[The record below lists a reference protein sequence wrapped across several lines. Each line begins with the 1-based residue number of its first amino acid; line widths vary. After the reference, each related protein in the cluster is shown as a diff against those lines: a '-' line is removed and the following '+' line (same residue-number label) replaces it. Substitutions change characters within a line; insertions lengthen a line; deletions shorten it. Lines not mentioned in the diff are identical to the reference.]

1 MVQVF
6 LQTLKWGAG
15 LFALFGLVYFALS
28 LLGFLMA
35 VEAGMLG
42 AALALV
48 FLSAMGAGI
57 AILYGSFWIG
67 LDQLASRVGR

>member
-1 MVQVF
+1 
-6 LQTLKWGAG
+6 
-15 LFALFGLVYFALS
+15 
-28 LLGFLMA
+28 MA

-48 FLSAMGAGI
+48 FIGAMGAGI

-67 LDQLASRVGR
+67 LDQMASRVDR